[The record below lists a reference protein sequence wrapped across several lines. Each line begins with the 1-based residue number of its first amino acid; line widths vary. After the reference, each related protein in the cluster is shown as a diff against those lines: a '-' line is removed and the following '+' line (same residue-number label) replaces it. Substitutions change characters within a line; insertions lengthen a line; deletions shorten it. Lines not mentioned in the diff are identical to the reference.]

1 MTPSESVVLPDL
13 QDLETRFRFRRR
25 QLDQEAGVI
34 ASLQKR
40 ITDLDAEMATLEH
53 QAVVLEQTTALL
65 NSLGEERQAV
75 AQTTIEDLVTQGLQS
90 IFDPT
95 LSFHIATTVK
105 GKTTTVEFF
114 VKTTLASGS
123 IETPVIDAR
132 GGGLVA
138 VISFLLRL
146 TVLLLQRGRGDHL
159 LVLDE
164 SFAMVSEDYLDNV
177 GSFLKQLVERTGVQ
191 IIMVTHQQTLVEY
204 ADVVY
209 RFSLEDGETKVRTE

>member
-1 MTPSESVVLPDL
+1 MTVDL
-13 QDLETRFRFRRR
+13 ASLEARFATRRR
-25 QLDQEAGVI
+25 ELDRESGVI
-34 ASLQKR
+34 ASLQSR
-40 ITDLDAEMATLEH
+40 LADIEAEQDMLAKKTVL
-53 QAVVLEQTTALL
+53 LEQVSALL
-65 NSLGEERQAV
+65 NSLGEERQQQ
-75 AQTTIEDLVTQGLQS
+75 AQQTIEDLVTQGLQS

-95 LSFHIATTVK
+95 LSFHIVTTVK
-105 GKTTTVEFF
+105 GKATTVEFF
-114 VKTTLASGS
+114 VRTTLDSGV

-209 RFSLEDGETKVRTE
+209 RFSLENGGTKVRTE